1 MEIRPY
7 TAADREGCLAALET
21 VAPESLAAFEAYL
34 DAAPVLF
41 VAEHDGRIAGFGGIE
56 TGDGMA
62 RLVWGTV
69 RRDVQR
75 MGLGRFLL
83 MYRLKEISKRG
94 NFEFV
99 TAQVPEA
106 AQAFFL
112 AQGFRQNGPLMT
124 KRLAVCA

>member
-1 MEIRPY
+1 MEIRAY
-7 TAADREGCLAALET
+7 TPADREGCLTALET
-21 VAPESLAAFEAYL
+21 VAPEQRLAFEAYL
-34 DAAPVLF
+34 DSAPTLF

-56 TGDGMA
+56 VADASA

-94 NFEFV
+94 NYEYV
-99 TAQVPEA
+99 A
-106 AQAFFL
+106 AAAPDSARAFFL
-112 AQGFRQNGPLMT
+112 AQGFHENGGVMT
-124 KRLAVCA
+124 KRLTVCS

>member
-21 VAPESLAAFEAYL
+21 VAPDSNKTFEAYL
-34 DAAPVLF
+34 DAVPVLF

-56 TGDGMA
+56 TSEGSA
-62 RLVWGTV
+62 RLLWGTV
-69 RRDVQR
+69 RSDVQR

-94 NFEFV
+94 NYEFV
-99 TAQVPEA
+99 AAAAHESTPE
-106 AQAFFL
+106 FLL
-112 AQGFRQNGPLMT
+112 AQGFRDNGGTLV
-124 KRLAVCA
+124 KRLSVCS